1 MRGLGYSPNNSAR
14 SVSARCVQA
23 AKRYWIDYVTIEA
36 GGA

>member
-1 MRGLGYSPNNSAR
+1 MRGLGFSPKNSAR
-14 SVSARCVQA
+14 GVSARCVQA